1 MSKKIL
7 FPTKTCKKGSDLA
20 KEIEAGGF
28 ACAGPYPNIT
38 GMKLQY
44 WGVDAKCVRV
54 GSFVYKVDDANY
66 SRVHR

>member
-7 FPTKTCKKGSDLA
+7 FATKTCKVGSDLA

-28 ACAGPYPNIT
+28 ASAGPYPNIT

-44 WGVDAKCVRV
+44 WGVDAKCVRI
-54 GSFVYKVDDANY
+54 GIYVYKVDDATYN
-66 SRVHR
+66 RV

>member
-7 FPTKTCKKGSDLA
+7 FPTKSCLKGSALA
-20 KEIEAGGF
+20 KEIESGDF
-28 ACAGPYPNIT
+28 TCAGPHCNVT

-54 GSFVYKVDDANY
+54 GVYVYKVDDATY
-66 SRVHR
+66 SRV